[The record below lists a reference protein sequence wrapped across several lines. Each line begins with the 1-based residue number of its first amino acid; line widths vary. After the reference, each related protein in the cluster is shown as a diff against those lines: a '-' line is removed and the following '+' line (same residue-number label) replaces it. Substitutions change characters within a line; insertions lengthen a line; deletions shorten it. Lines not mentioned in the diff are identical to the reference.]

1 MGLFCEFRKFG
12 VEIYLLF
19 CVEIY
24 MLSGVEIYL
33 LFCVEIYMLSGV
45 EIYLL
50 FCVEIYLL
58 FDVLILFSGRIYL
71 VEENI

>member
-24 MLSGVEIYL
+24 V
-33 LFCVEIYMLSGV
+33 LSGV